1 MESTNR
7 IIAFAGQKQSGKS
20 TSMKFIHGLQLKMNG
35 IAKDFWITEGGDL
48 IVEVKVEDEKGN
60 SRWESVQ
67 LDMDRDDPEFLK
79 WSMYAVWPF
88 VKRYSFAG
96 PLKSIAVDLFG
107 IPAECCFGTEEQK
120 NQIQE
125 HLLWENMPGVITCSE
140 FWNSLCPDGEP
151 DGLTHHAA
159 GPMTAREFLQCF
171 GTDICRTIN
180 TNVWVNLCINSIKA
194 EGSLL
199 AVIDDCRFP
208 NEVEAIQ
215 AAGGKVIGLT
225 RGSDSGDSHAS
236 ETSISQ
242 SWGNLDCIIDNQN
255 MSIGESCQSIAS
267 AMEEWG
273 WIEKQ

>member
-35 IAKDFWITEGGDL
+35 IAKDFWITESGDL
-48 IVEVKVEDEKGN
+48 VVEVKVEDERGN

-67 LDMDRDDPEFLK
+67 LDMDRDDSEFLK

-96 PLKSIAVDLFG
+96 PLKSIAVELFG
-107 IPAECCFGTEEQK
+107 IPPECVNGTEEQK

-125 HLLWENMPGVITCSE
+125 HLMWENLPILVRDIDFGSPRA
-140 FWNSLCPDGEP
+140 F
-151 DGLTHHAA
+151 
-159 GPMTAREFLQCF
+159 GPMTAREFLQVF
-171 GTDICRTIN
+171 GTDICRLIKP
-180 TNVWVNLCINSIKA
+180 NVWIDLCINSIKS

-225 RGSDSGDSHAS
+225 RGSDSEDSHAS
-236 ETSISQ
+236 ETSIMQ
-242 SWGNLDCIIDNQN
+242 SWDNLDCIIDNQN
-255 MSIGESCQSIAS
+255 MSIGESCKSIAR